1 MVLKRWWVVDADIQG
16 YFDTIDHELLM
27 RLFQRRISDHPRA
40 D

>member
-16 YFDTIDHELLM
+16 YFTIDHELLM
-27 RLFQRRISDHPRA
+27 RLLQRRVSDHPRA